1 MKQRTIRVGGAAL
14 AGILVLLALALALQ
28 PAQVDAQDRL
38 PPVQTRLAPL
48 RITPIPQLEIPA
60 LRSTPVAPEMACIHL
75 TSDGAPASGSVGGRV
90 AQRCFA
96 FSASAGDMATIL
108 ILAGQGGAMPPM
120 ELRGPDGVK
129 VASSSN
135 GEIKDQPLPAAGLY
149 TVILSG
155 AGMARTALVQ
165 VAVTVAGAGAGDALC
180 GGTLIPG
187 VDQYGIVPFPGETC
201 HFSFYAQRGQ
211 SVGVRMESMTPDLA
225 PDLLLLDP
233 DGNILSAGT
242 PLNGGTVYASG
253 LDLPADGVYTAVA
266 GSAYGQ
272 SAGAFRLLL
281 RPAQAGACGSVLTL
295 GQPMEL
301 YLPAD
306 EMACDLQ
313 FVVPEGQWLAAT
325 AESVDGGWPPGWLI
339 LAPDGSVAAY
349 DQDSTWVAEPGL
361 YTLHLGT
368 MAGQAGRVLVEVG
381 PARMV
386 YYHIVT
392 ACGGNLVYGIS
403 PGSKPFTVPT
413 GGACLFNFTGAAG
426 DKVWVAVSRA
436 ASGSAF
442 DPVIE
447 LIQPGASTASAP
459 EVTAYSGQAP
469 GMAVLRDHSLART
482 GRYTVRVSDYNNDDS
497 GDIYIMVWKRYVAN

>member
-1 MKQRTIRVGGAAL
+1 MKQRTIRVGSAAIGGMLALLAFAL
-14 AGILVLLALALALQ
+14 APQ

-38 PPVQTRLAPL
+38 PPAQTRVAPL
-48 RITPIPQLEIPA
+48 RITPIPQLEIPV
-60 LRSTPVAPEMACIHL
+60 LRITPVAPEMACIHL
-75 TSDGAPASGSVGGRV
+75 TTDGAPASGSVGGRV

-96 FSASAGDMATIL
+96 FSASAGDLATIL
-108 ILAGQGGAMPPM
+108 ILARQGGAMPPM
-120 ELRGPDGVK
+120 ELRGPDGAT

-135 GEIKDQPLPAAGLY
+135 GEIKDQPLAAAGQY

-155 AGMARTALVQ
+155 AGMARTALIQ

-180 GGTLIPG
+180 GGTLIAG
-187 VDQYGIVPFPGETC
+187 VDQYGIVPFPGESC
-201 HFSFYAQRGQ
+201 RFPFYAERGQ
-211 SVGVRMESMTPDLA
+211 SVGVRMESLTPDLA

-233 DGNILSAGT
+233 DGNILSASTALDGR
-242 PLNGGTVYASG
+242 TVYASG
-253 LDLPADGVYTAVA
+253 LDLPVDGVYTAVA
-266 GSAYGQ
+266 GAAYGQ

-281 RPAQAGACGSVLTL
+281 RPAQAGACGSELTL

-306 EMACDLQ
+306 EMACDLP
-313 FVVPEGQWLAAT
+313 FVVAEGQLLAAK
-325 AESVDGGWPPGWLI
+325 AESLDGGWPPGWLI
-339 LAPDGSVAAY
+339 LAADGSVAAY
-349 DQDSTWVAEPGL
+349 DQEGVWLAEPGL
-361 YTLHLGT
+361 YTLRLGT
-368 MAGQAGRVLVEVG
+368 MAGQPGRVLVEVG

-392 ACGGNLVYGIS
+392 ACGANLVYGIS
-403 PGSKPFTVPT
+403 PGSTPFTVPT

-442 DPVIE
+442 DPVVE
-447 LIQPGASTASAP
+447 LIRPGSSTASAP
-459 EVTAYSGQAP
+459 EVTAYSDQFP
-469 GMAVLRDHSLART
+469 GMAVLRDHSLARS

-497 GDIYIMVWKRYVAN
+497 GDIYIMVWKRTP